1 MSEVIEY
8 KCPACGGAMEFDSS
22 SQKMK
27 CPYCDTEM
35 SIADYQMAQ
44 GGADGGDPDNGSP
57 DWTANGSGQWEDG
70 ETEGMRIYSC
80 QSCGGEII
88 ADETTGASACPF
100 CGNPVVMK
108 GQFSGD
114 LKPDYVIPF
123 KLDKKAAKEAYYKHL
138 KGKNFLPKVFKAEN
152 YIDEIKGIYVP
163 FWIFDAEVHGDISY
177 NAEKIRIWQ
186 DRSMEYTEHNYY
198 EIHRSGSVSFK
209 NVPTDCS
216 KKMDDALMESI
227 EPYHFSEA
235 VPFNPAYLA
244 GYAADRYDMKAE
256 ECIRRADNRIRSSA
270 INAFRETV
278 QGYQNV
284 SESHTNIQ
292 TRNARYWYALYPV
305 WILNTTWAGKKY
317 TFAMNGQTGKMVGD
331 LPLDKKQFRRFAAG
345 WGLGI
350 SALLC
355 IIQIIMTLV

>member
-1 MSEVIEY
+1 
-8 KCPACGGAMEFDSS
+8 
-22 SQKMK
+22 
-27 CPYCDTEM
+27 
-35 SIADYQMAQ
+35 
-44 GGADGGDPDNGSP
+44 
-57 DWTANGSGQWEDG
+57 
-70 ETEGMRIYSC
+70 
-80 QSCGGEII
+80 
-88 ADETTGASACPF
+88 
-100 CGNPVVMK
+100 
-108 GQFSGD
+108 
-114 LKPDYVIPF
+114 
-123 KLDKKAAKEAYYKHL
+123 
-138 KGKNFLPKVFKAEN
+138 
-152 YIDEIKGIYVP
+152 
-163 FWIFDAEVHGDISY
+163 
-177 NAEKIRIWQ
+177 
-186 DRSMEYTEHNYY
+186 MEYTEHNYY

-317 TFAMNGQTGKMVGD
+317 IFAMNGQTGKMVGD
-331 LPLDKKQFRRFAAG
+331 LPLDKKQFWRFAAG